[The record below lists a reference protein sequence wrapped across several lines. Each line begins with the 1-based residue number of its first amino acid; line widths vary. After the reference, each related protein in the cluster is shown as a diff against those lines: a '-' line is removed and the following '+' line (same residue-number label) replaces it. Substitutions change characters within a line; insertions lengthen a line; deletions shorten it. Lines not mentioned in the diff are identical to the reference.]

1 MPYRLRVPAP
11 ATPAAPPL
19 TGHLPFTD
27 APGVPD
33 PIEVTSR
40 WLTRGGRPWFPVSGE
55 FHYTRY
61 PAGEWEEELLKMK
74 AGGVTAVASYVIW
87 IHHEEIEGRVR
98 FDGDR
103 DLRRFAE
110 LCARHGLDFIPRIGP
125 WSHAEVRNG
134 GLPDWLLGRDCTP
147 RTDDPAYLEPVRDW
161 FAAVAERL
169 RGLDRESGGPIV
181 AIQIENELYD
191 QPGHL
196 LTLKRMAQEAGLS
209 APLWTSTAWG
219 GVQLPPDE
227 LLPLYGGYPET
238 FWTEAD
244 GGWPDTCRKH
254 FFFTHQRDD
263 EGIGADLRPTTVR
276 EGDPGEPGDPAELVD
291 RFPWAT
297 CELGGG
303 VAVAYHRRPRVEAA
317 DIGALGLTKIGC
329 GSVWQGYYMF
339 HGGTNPA
346 GELTTLQESHATDYP
361 NDLPV
366 LTYDFQAPLGE
377 YGQYRPSY
385 HELRLQHLLLADYG
399 HLIAPMVSV
408 LPERQPAGQ
417 GDRDTLRWAVRG
429 DAASGSGFL
438 FVNNHQPHEPLP
450 PHPDTSFTIEFPDD
464 RTPALT
470 LPSTPV
476 TVPSGAYF
484 CWPLRLDVG
493 GLRLDWA
500 TAQPVCTVDDKGRT
514 VLVLAATDGIPVELA
529 LDARTLTSVAGLP
542 SGGLADTGDRD
553 RVLIT
558 GLRPGTDALVEID
571 TASGGR
577 VGLLVLDAA
586 TARTA
591 YRGVAW
597 GAERLV
603 LCADGVVFDEGEGE
617 SGGEGEGEGGGES
630 EREEEGGGEVRVHSS
645 AGDPS
650 FAVLPAPE
658 RAPVVTGASVRE
670 TADGVFTRYTVRSG
684 SQDADSQETGSQE
697 TGSQETGSQD
707 TGTRYTGMAVS
718 ATLVRPA
725 GPAPE
730 TMTGVLGRASAPAD
744 KYYDTAAAE
753 YHMDVPEALL
763 RSGQEVLLRIRWTG
777 DVARAYVGDTLVA
790 DQFYSGR
797 VWDIG
802 LDRLPA
808 EALRTD
814 GLRLR
819 VLPRSADA
827 PVYVPAEAA
836 SGTGG
841 VAAAVGHV
849 EWVTARTWV
858 TRAG

>member
-1 MPYRLRVPAP
+1 MSARSPHRLKLPA
-11 ATPAAPPL
+11 PAAPPL
-19 TGHLPFTD
+19 TGHLPFAD

-55 FHYTRY
+55 FHYSRY
-61 PAGEWEEELLKMK
+61 PAREWEEELLKMK
-74 AGGVTAVASYVIW
+74 AGGVTAVASYLIW
-87 IHHEEIEGRVR
+87 IHHEEVEGRVR

-134 GLPDWLLGRDCTP
+134 GLPDWLLARARTP
-147 RTDDPAYLEPVRDW
+147 RTDDPAYLEPVRHW
-161 FAAVAERL
+161 FGAIAEQL
-169 RGLDRESGGPIV
+169 RGLDRAHGGPVI

-227 LLPLYGGYPET
+227 LLPLYGGYTEA

-276 EGDPGEPGDPAELVD
+276 GGEPDAFAD

-303 VAVAYHRRPRVEAA
+303 MAVAYHRRPRVEP
-317 DIGALGLTKIGC
+317 DDVGALGLTKIGC
-329 GSVWQGYYMF
+329 GSVWQGFYMF

-346 GELTTLQESHATDYP
+346 GELSTLQESHATDYP

-377 YGQYRPSY
+377 YGQYRDSY
-385 HELRLQHLLLADYG
+385 HRLRLQHLLLADFG
-399 HLIAPMVSV
+399 HLLAPMTSV
-408 LPERQPAGQ
+408 LPEQGPSGQ
-417 GDRDTLRWAVRG
+417 RDRDTLRWAVRG
-429 DAASGSGFL
+429 DGDRGFL
-438 FVNNHQPHEPLP
+438 FVNNHQPHEQLP
-450 PHPDTSFTIEFPDD
+450 AHPDTSFTVEFPGAA
-464 RTPALT
+464 ALT
-470 LPSTPV
+470 LPSTPF
-476 TVPSGAYF
+476 TVPEGAYF
-484 CWPLRLDVG
+484 CWPLRLDIA

-500 TAQPVCTVDDKGRT
+500 TAQPVCTVDDEGRT
-514 VLVLAATDGIPVELA
+514 VLVLAATDGIAPELA
-529 LDARTLTSVAGLP
+529 LDARTVTSVKAP
-542 SGGLADTGDRD
+542 SGETALAGDQ
-553 RVLIT
+553 VLVT
-558 GLRPGTDALVEID
+558 GLRPGTDALVEVL
-571 TASGGR
+571 TAGGGR

-586 TARTA
+586 TAHTV
-591 YRGVAW
+591 YRGAAW

-603 LCADGVVFDEGEGE
+603 LSGDGVVFDHD
-617 SGGEGEGEGGGES
+617 
-630 EREEEGGGEVRVHSS
+630 EVRLQGL
-645 AGDPS
+645 AAEPS
-650 FAVLPAPE
+650 FAVFPAPE
-658 RAPVVTGASVRE
+658 RAPVVAGASVRE
-670 TADGVFTRYTVRSG
+670 TADGVLTRYAVQAVESG
-684 SQDADSQETGSQE
+684 SR
-697 TGSQETGSQD
+697 
-707 TGTRYTGMAVS
+707 GTAPLV
-718 ATLVRPA
+718 TLVRAA

-730 TMTGVLGRASAPAD
+730 PVTGVLNRASAPAD
-744 KYYDTAAAE
+744 KYFETVAAE
-753 YHMDVPEALL
+753 YRIDVGDVADVLPDGFPDGLPDGHPV
-763 RSGQEVLLRIRWTG
+763 RRTLLRIHWTG

-790 DQFYSGR
+790 DQFFSGR
-797 VWDIG
+797 PWDIG

-808 EALRTD
+808 EALREH

-819 VLPRSADA
+819 ILPLHADA
-827 PVYVPAEAA
+827 PVYVPEEAA
-836 SGTGG
+836 AAAGT
-841 VAAAVGHV
+841 AAVGHA
-849 EWVTARTWV
+849 ERVTTRCWAARE
-858 TRAG
+858 G

>member
-1 MPYRLRVPAP
+1 MTHPHRLRVPSP
-11 ATPAAPPL
+11 AGPPL
-19 TGHLPFTD
+19 TGHLPFAD

-33 PIEVTSR
+33 PIAVNSR

-55 FHYTRY
+55 FHYSRY

-74 AGGVTAVASYVIW
+74 AGGVTVVASYLIW

-125 WSHAEVRNG
+125 WSHAEVRGG
-134 GLPDWLLGRDCTP
+134 GLPDWLLARDCTP
-147 RTDDPAYLEPVRDW
+147 RTDDPAYLEPVRAW
-161 FAAVAERL
+161 FTAIAEQL
-169 RGLDRESGGPIV
+169 RGLDRAHGGPIV

-196 LTLKRMAQEAGLS
+196 LTLKRMAQEAGMS

-227 LLPLYGGYPET
+227 LLPLYGGYTET

-276 EGDPGEPGDPAELVD
+276 GGEPDAFAD

-303 VAVAYHRRPRVEAA
+303 MAVSYHRRPRVDPD

-329 GSVWQGYYMF
+329 GSVWQGFYMF

-377 YGQYRPSY
+377 YGQYRRTY
-385 HELRLQHLLLADYG
+385 HELRLQHLMLADFG
-399 HLIAPMVSV
+399 HLIAPMESV
-408 LPERQPAGQ
+408 LPERQPAAQ
-417 GDRDTLRWAVRG
+417 DDRETLRWAVRSDG
-429 DAASGSGFL
+429 ASGFL

-450 PHPDTSFTIEFPDD
+450 DHPDTSFTVGFPDGSGES
-464 RTPALT
+464 T

-484 CWPLRLDVG
+484 CWPLRLDVA
-493 GLRLDWA
+493 GLRLEWA
-500 TAQPVCTVDDKGRT
+500 TAQPVCTVDVDGRT
-514 VLVLAATDGIPVELA
+514 VLVLAATDGIAPELA
-529 LDARTLTSVAGLP
+529 LDASTVASVGAP
-542 SGGLADTGDRD
+542 TGDITPVGD
-553 RVLIT
+553 RLLVT
-558 GLRPGTDALVEID
+558 GLRPGTDALVEVE
-571 TASGGR
+571 TAHGRR

-591 YRGVAW
+591 YRGRAW

-603 LCADGVVFDEGEGE
+603 LCGDGVVFD
-617 SGGEGEGEGGGES
+617 
-630 EREEEGGGEVRVHSS
+630 REEVRLHGSQAPV
-645 AGDPS
+645 S

-658 RAPVVTGASVRE
+658 RTPVVDGVPVSPE
-670 TADGVFTRYTVRSG
+670 ADGVFTRYAVPSPERG
-684 SQDADSQETGSQE
+684 E
-697 TGSQETGSQD
+697 D
-707 TGTRYTGMAVS
+707 TPQV
-718 ATLVRPA
+718 TLVRPA

-730 TMTGVLGRASAPAD
+730 TATGVQGRASAPAD
-744 KYYDTAAAE
+744 KYFDTVAAE
-753 YHMDVPEALL
+753 YRVDVPDDLPPGTLL
-763 RSGQEVLLRIRWTG
+763 RLHWTG
-777 DVARAYVGDTLVA
+777 DVGRAYVGDTLVA
-790 DQFYSGR
+790 DQFFSGR
-797 VWDIG
+797 GWDIG

-808 EALRTD
+808 GALRAD

-819 VLPRSADA
+819 VLPLHADA
-827 PVYVPAEAA
+827 PVYVPEQA
-836 SGTGG
+836 GG
-841 VAAAVGHV
+841 AGETAAVV
-849 EWVTARTWV
+849 RAEWVTARTWTV
-858 TRAG
+858 RAG

>member
-1 MPYRLRVPAP
+1 MLHHLRVPAS
-11 ATPAAPPL
+11 AAPPL
-19 TGHLPFTD
+19 AGHLPFSD

-40 WLTRGGRPWFPVSGE
+40 YLTRGGRPWFPVSGE

-61 PAGEWEEELLKMK
+61 PARDWEEELLKMK

-87 IHHEEIEGRVR
+87 IHHEETEGRIR
-98 FDGDR
+98 FDGQR

-110 LCARHGLDFIPRIGP
+110 LCGRHGLDLIPRIGP

-134 GLPDWLLGRDCTP
+134 GLPDWLLARACTP
-147 RTDDPAYLEPVRDW
+147 RTDDPAYLAPVRAW
-161 FAAVAERL
+161 FEAIAGQL
-169 RGLDRESGGPIV
+169 RGLDRAHGGPIV

-196 LTLKRMAQEAGLS
+196 LTLKRMAQQAGLS
-209 APLWTSTAWG
+209 APLWTATAWG

-254 FFFTHQRDD
+254 FFLTHQRDD

-276 EGDPGEPGDPAELVD
+276 GGDPADLED

-303 VAVAYHRRPRVEAA
+303 MAVAYHRRPRVEAA

-339 HGGTNPA
+339 HGGTNPL
-346 GELTTLQESHATDYP
+346 GELTTLQESHATGYP

-377 YGQYRPSY
+377 YGQYRPTY
-385 HELRLQHLLLADYG
+385 DELRLQHLMLADFG
-399 HLIAPMVSV
+399 HLIAPMRSV

-417 GDRDTLRWAVRG
+417 YDRETLRWSVRSDG
-429 DAASGSGFL
+429 RSGFL

-450 PHPDTSFTIEFPDD
+450 DHPDTSFTVEFPD
-464 RTPALT
+464 AGELT
-470 LPSTPV
+470 FPSTPV
-476 TVPSGAYF
+476 TIPQGAYF
-484 CWPLRLDVG
+484 CWPLRLEVA

-500 TAQPVCTVDDKGRT
+500 TAQPVCTVDAEGRT
-514 VLVLAATDGIPVELA
+514 VLVLAAVDGIAPELA
-529 LDARTLTSVAGLP
+529 LDISTLKSVHAP
-542 SGGLADTGDRD
+542 TRQVSSVGG

-558 GLRPGTDALVEID
+558 GLRPGTDAFVDVITTDGKE
-571 TASGGR
+571 

-603 LCADGVVFDEGEGE
+603 LCADGVVFDERVGDGRDGRDGR
-617 SGGEGEGEGGGES
+617 SGQ
-630 EREEEGGGEVRVHSS
+630 GEVRVHSRG
-645 AGDPS
+645 AGEPS

-658 RAPVVTGASVRE
+658 RAPVVTPAGEGATGVTGAAVGE
-670 TADGVFTRYTVRSG
+670 AADGVLTRYSVRGGDRHTVVE
-684 SQDADSQETGSQE
+684 A
-697 TGSQETGSQD
+697 
-707 TGTRYTGMAVS
+707 S
-718 ATLVRPA
+718 ATLVRAAA
-725 GPAPE
+725 GPPPE
-730 TMTGVLGRASAPAD
+730 PVTGVLGRASAPAD
-744 KYYDTAAAE
+744 KYFDTATAAE
-753 YHMDVPEALL
+753 YAVAVPDGIPIPGTLL
-763 RSGQEVLLRIRWTG
+763 RVHWTG

-790 DQFYSGR
+790 DQFFAGR
-797 VWDIG
+797 VWDIA

-808 EALRTD
+808 DALREK

-819 VLPRSADA
+819 LLPRHADA
-827 PVYVPAEAA
+827 RVYVAAEAGGDGGGA
-836 SGTGG
+836 VAARPAGDGAGMVEGRPGGGGG
-841 VAAAVGHV
+841 VVAAGIGRV
-849 EWVTARTWV
+849 EWVTGRTWV
-858 TRAG
+858 MRAG